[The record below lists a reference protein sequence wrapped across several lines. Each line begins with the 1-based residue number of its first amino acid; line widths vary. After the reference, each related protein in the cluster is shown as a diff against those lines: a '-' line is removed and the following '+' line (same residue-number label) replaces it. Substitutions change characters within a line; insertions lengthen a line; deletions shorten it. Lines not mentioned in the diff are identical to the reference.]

1 MKGQWI
7 GSYQGSFDGSLMV
20 NIDEVDDHFE
30 IVAHI
35 NPSDKNIAGS
45 VAYLST
51 QNRLP
56 QQEAD
61 AVINPVDPNTGFQC
75 HSNEFKRLY
84 PDVPHSKSA
93 KVTLKIIDDK
103 LHIDAVSDIGVILS
117 SQLTKPS
124 EKDES
129 NILKT
134 KMSWS
139 EFKAHV
145 SKMSKSKSLF
155 RGQKEPWRLQTSFHR
170 HGRYRISEFANKD
183 VKQLHKRLS
192 AITSH
197 YFNLSDSDQ
206 NGSFFNLL
214 QHHGYP
220 TPLLDW
226 SYSPYVSAFF
236 AFRDW
241 PIKYNGEGYARI
253 YIFDNVAWQKR
264 YPQISNLNPQGPHL
278 SVMDFIAINN
288 PRLVSQQA
296 ATTVTNLDDIEA
308 YVLEREH
315 EAGIPYLQAIDIPA
329 RERDEV
335 MTELRFM
342 GITAASMFPGIDGV
356 CEELKECNFD
366 K

>member
-7 GSYQGSFDGSLMV
+7 GSYQGSVDGSLMV

-35 NPSDKNIAGS
+35 NPFDEKIAGS

-51 QNRLP
+51 QNKLSE
-56 QQEAD
+56 QVTD
-61 AVINPVDPNTGFQC
+61 AVICPFDRGTGF
-75 HSNEFKRLY
+75 HYPWDEFKLRY
-84 PDVPHSKSA
+84 PKETHSKSA
-93 KVTLKIIDDK
+93 KVTLKIIGDK
-103 LHIDAVSDIGVILS
+103 LHIDAISDIDVTLS
-117 SQLTKPS
+117 SELTKPS
-124 EKDES
+124 EKDQS
-129 NILKT
+129 KILGE

-139 EFKAHV
+139 QFKNHV
-145 SKMSKSKSLF
+145 SKMSNSKSLF

-170 HGRYRISEFANKD
+170 HGRYRINEFIKND
-183 VKQLHKRLS
+183 VKQLHQRLS

-206 NGSFFNLL
+206 NGSLINLL

-241 PIKYNGEGYARI
+241 PIKYNGEEYARI
-253 YIFDNVAWQKR
+253 YIFDNAAWRKR
-264 YPQISNLNPQGPHL
+264 YPQFSNLNPQHPHL

-288 PRLVSQQA
+288 PRLVPQQA
-296 ATTVTNLDDIEA
+296 VTTLTNLADIEA
-308 YVLEREH
+308 YVLDREH
-315 EAGIPYLQAIDIPA
+315 ETGIQYLKAIDIPA
-329 RERDEV
+329 KERDEA
-335 MTELRFM
+335 MSELRFM

-356 CEELKECNFD
+356 CEELRERNFD